1 MNTHKSV
8 KTMQQLPDIDNE
20 IAQVILEEKNRQ
32 QENLILIAS
41 ENLVSNAVLEA
52 QGSILTNKY
61 AEGYVD
67 ARYYGGCLYVDRAEL
82 LACERAKELFS
93 AEHANVQPHSGAS
106 ANMAVFLAVLKPGD
120 RILGMDLNHGGHL
133 SHGSKVNISG
143 RHYEAYSYGVEQ
155 GSGLINLDDVKKK
168 AHQYKPKLIIAGASA
183 YPRQV
188 DFEGFAKIAK
198 EVSAVFLADMAHI
211 AGLVAAGLHQNPV
224 LFADIVTTTT
234 HKTLRGPRGG
244 VILSTKQYADQIDKA
259 VFPGLQGGPLMHI
272 IAAKAVAFKEAQQPD
287 YLIYQQAVVKNAA
300 VLAKSLINLGYD
312 LITGGTDNHMVL
324 VDLRNK
330 NITGM
335 EAEKLFETVN
345 ISVNKNVIPFDPR
358 GAKHTS
364 GIRLGTPT
372 LTSRGMGPGQMD
384 VVASLIDKTIAG
396 RNDQEILDKVK
407 KQVLDL
413 CYQFPAY

>member
-1 MNTHKSV
+1 
-8 KTMQQLPDIDNE
+8 MQQLPDIDNE